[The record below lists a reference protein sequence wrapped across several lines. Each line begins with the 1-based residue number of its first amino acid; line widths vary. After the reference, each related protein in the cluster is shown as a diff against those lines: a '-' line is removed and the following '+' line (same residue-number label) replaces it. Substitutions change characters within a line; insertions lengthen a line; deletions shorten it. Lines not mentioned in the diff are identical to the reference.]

1 MESVVYQGP
10 REDTLKNFRLK
21 MTALITLMFFIQGCS
36 PLRLWSFKE
45 DVAEGPAQKE
55 SVAPVPA
62 LERPSPP
69 EVVPEISG
77 PYFEADQIKTTHT
90 KPVIDYCKKIDQ
102 RFLHWGWGLS
112 GCRDFGW
119 HHVRDSVEGDPLM
132 WTVFGD
138 EAAHRRDHQNMTLIM
153 CGVHGDE
160 ITPIKFCFDIMNYL
174 NENFN
179 RSIFKDSLVV
189 VFPIANPDSFF
200 KDRATRTNA
209 RGVDINRNLPTK
221 DWNEKAQKI
230 WRDRYRSDP
239 RRNPG
244 PSAISEPETLTQVNM
259 IKRYRPDKI
268 VSVHAPLT
276 ILDYDGPVE
285 LHEIHG
291 DVGASASELLVQMSQ
306 KAQGY
311 QIRNYP
317 FFPGSLGNYAG
328 NERGIP
334 TYTLELPSSDNRKH
348 REYWDQF
355 RKAIKLAI
363 IHNLGQPIDKN
374 DPVLLEAQAF

>member
-1 MESVVYQGP
+1 MGNISCSRLDLLPFSENTTETPPQDDSKFVEQQPAAG
-10 REDTLKNFRLK
+10 LK
-21 MTALITLMFFIQGCS
+21 
-36 PLRLWSFKE
+36 
-45 DVAEGPAQKE
+45 VAEE
-55 SVAPVPA
+55 
-62 LERPSPP
+62 P
-69 EVVPEISG
+69 EVVVEKVLT
-77 PYFEADQIKTTHT
+77 PYFDKSLIATSHT
-90 KPVIDYCKKIDQ
+90 QRVMDFCNKIDQ
-102 RFLHWGWGLS
+102 KFLHWGWGLS
-112 GCRDFGW
+112 ACRDYGW
-119 HHVRDSVEGDPLM
+119 NHVRDSVSGDPLM

-138 EAAHRRDHQNMTLIM
+138 ENIHRSIHQNMTLIM

-160 ITPIKFCFDIMNYL
+160 ITPIKFCFDIIKYL
-174 NENFN
+174 NENFFH
-179 RSIFKDSLVV
+179 SDFKDSLVV

-200 KDRATRTNA
+200 KDRPTRTNA
-209 RGVDINRNLPTK
+209 NGVDINRNLPTK
-221 DWNEKAQKI
+221 DWDKDAMKI
-230 WRDRYRSDP
+230 WRSRYRSDP

-244 PSAISEPETLTQVNM
+244 PSAMSEPETLTQVNM

-285 LHEIHG
+285 LHAIHG

-306 KAQGY
+306 KAAGY
-311 QIRNYP
+311 EIRNYP

-355 RKAIKLAI
+355 RKAIRLAV
-363 IHNLGQPIDKN
+363 IHSLGQRSDKL
-374 DPVLLEAQAF
+374 DPVQVEASSH